1 MRHRPHRHRDRYA
14 QCKSDPALQAAHAAA
29 PWLLVWDDHEADN
42 DYANDR
48 GQLLQGAALLRQ
60 RAAAYQA

>member
-14 QCKSDPALQAAHAAA
+14 QYKSDPALQAAHAAA
-29 PWLLVWDDHEADN
+29 PWLLVWDDHEVDN

-48 GQLLQGAALLRQ
+48 SQLLQGAALLRP

>member
-14 QCKSDPALQAAHAAA
+14 QYKSDSALQAAHAAA
-29 PWLLVWDDHEADN
+29 PWLLVWDDHEVDN